1 MWWHSVCVHGV
12 VGSDRPS
19 LTFSVLTVSPSSK
32 RKRCRFPEISR
43 DLPMLQ
49 VLVAALALNAPL
61 SKSHTVSRR
70 QAVGSASAFFAL
82 SVATPAAHAEMY
94 GDGKAAAG
102 QGEQARAIKFAKAGD
117 ETEAFKK
124 AEAKRAEAASRY
136 ASGQKPKE
144 ETAEE
149 AMARLGLRTYGDA
162 VASGFDECATW
173 RGCSRK

>member
-1 MWWHSVCVHGV
+1 
-12 VGSDRPS
+12 
-19 LTFSVLTVSPSSK
+19 
-32 RKRCRFPEISR
+32 
-43 DLPMLQ
+43 MLQ